1 MTSTPTAAAEKGT
14 GAPAKAGR
22 TIDYQ
27 EYALVGVV
35 ILLLIAGGILEGSSF
50 LSKDNLFNVLRQG
63 SIVGVLAIGMTF
75 VIATAGIDLSVGS
88 MVAATGIAG
97 GWLMTHVG
105 AFDSIPSLGF
115 IIGAIAL
122 GVALGA
128 VNGAAIAYGK
138 VVPFIATLAM
148 LLIARGLAL
157 WISDKTPIS
166 LFDLETLRWFGTGT
180 VLTIPSSLIIFLG
193 VAAVGWVLLNRTP
206 YGRYVVAVGGNPE
219 AARIAGVKANR
230 ILFSVYEMSGIC
242 AGIAAIL
249 LCGRLASASPVAG
262 QLYELDAIAA
272 VVIGG
277 TSLAGG
283 RATIVGTVLGVITFA
298 LVFNLLTLMNL
309 AVEIQSITKGL
320 IILAAVLL
328 QRRSR

>member
-1 MTSTPTAAAEKGT
+1 MTTAEAAPSAKRKLPGRSGT
-14 GAPAKAGR
+14 F
-22 TIDYQ
+22 DYQ
-27 EYALVGVV
+27 EYALVGV
-35 ILLLIAGGILEGSSF
+35 IALLIVAGAILEGSSF
-50 LSKDNLFNVLRQG
+50 LSKDNIINVLRQG
-63 SIVGVLAIGMTF
+63 SIVGVLAVGMTF

-88 MVAATGIAG
+88 MLAAAGVAG
-97 GWLMTHVG
+97 GLLVDSGSFAFLVG
-105 AFDSIPSLGF
+105 AIL
-115 IIGAIAL
+115 L

-128 VNGAAIAYGK
+128 VNGAAVAYGK

-157 WISDKTPIS
+157 WMSDKTPIS
-166 LFDLETLRWFGTGT
+166 LFDLEFIRWFGTGEI
-180 VLTIPSSLIIFLG
+180 LTIPSSLIVFLG

-219 AARIAGVKANR
+219 AARIAGVKVR
-230 ILFSVYEMSGIC
+230 WILFSVYVISGIC
-242 AGIAAIL
+242 VGIAAIL

-262 QLYELDAIAA
+262 NLNELDAIAA

-277 TSLAGG
+277 TSLSGG

-328 QRRSR
+328 QRRSG

>member
-1 MTSTPTAAAEKGT
+1 MPSRSGT
-14 GAPAKAGR
+14 K
-22 TIDYQ
+22 IDYQ
-27 EYALVGVV
+27 EYALVGVIV
-35 ILLLIAGGILEGSSF
+35 LLLVAGGVLEGDSF
-50 LSKDNLFNVLRQG
+50 LSKDNMFNVLRQG
-63 SIVGVLAIGMTF
+63 SVVGVLAIGMTF

-88 MVAATGIAG
+88 MVAAAGVAG
-97 GWLMTHVG
+97 GLLVDSG
-105 AFDSIPSLGF
+105 SLAFVA
-115 IIGAIAL
+115 GAILL

-128 VNGAAIAYGK
+128 VNGAAVAYGK

-157 WISDKTPIS
+157 WMSDKTPIS
-166 LFDLETLRWFGTGT
+166 LFDLEAVRWFGTGE
-180 VLTIPSSLIIFLG
+180 VLTIPSSLVVFLG
-193 VAAVGWVLLNRTP
+193 VAAIGWVLLNRTP

-219 AARIAGVKANR
+219 AARIAGVKVKW
-230 ILFSVYEMSGIC
+230 ILFTVYALSGIC
-242 AGIAAIL
+242 VGIAAIL

-262 QLYELDAIAA
+262 TLYELDAIAA

-328 QRRSR
+328 QRRR

>member
-1 MTSTPTAAAEKGT
+1 M
-14 GAPAKAGR
+14 
-22 TIDYQ
+22 
-27 EYALVGVV
+27 
-35 ILLLIAGGILEGSSF
+35 
-50 LSKDNLFNVLRQG
+50 FNVLRQG
-63 SIVGVLAIGMTF
+63 SVVGVLAIGMTF

-88 MVAATGIAG
+88 MVAAAGVAG
-97 GWLMTHVG
+97 GLLVDSGSLAFVVG
-105 AFDSIPSLGF
+105 AIL
-115 IIGAIAL
+115 L

-128 VNGAAIAYGK
+128 VNGAAVSYGK

-157 WISDKTPIS
+157 WMSDKTPIS
-166 LFDLETLRWFGTGT
+166 LFDLDFVRWFGTGE
-180 VLTIPSSLIIFLG
+180 VLTIPSSLIVFLG
-193 VAAVGWVLLNRTP
+193 VAAIGWVLLNRTP
-206 YGRYVVAVGGNPE
+206 YGRYVVAVGGNTE
-219 AARIAGVKANR
+219 AARIAGVKVSR
-230 ILFSVYEMSGIC
+230 ILFSVYVLSGIC
-242 AGIAAIL
+242 VGIAAIL

-262 QLYELDAIAA
+262 TLYELDAIAA

-309 AVEIQSITKGL
+309 AVEIQQVTKGG

-328 QRRSR
+328 QRRRS